1 MWEGDWGLMWCRN
14 QASEPINW
22 QPLEMGGGTTFQIWP
37 FLAFYW
43 TWLVY
48 IFWKTEGCSVG
59 DWGLIW
65 CQTQAFEPICNCQ
78 LPEMGR
84 GIPFW
89 EPEYEILFEAK
100 GTSPW
105 NQNSKISKIGGIK
118 IHQITLMYLNIPQ
131 STPDFMEKTSNY
143 LKVPQSTLK

>member
-1 MWEGDWGLMWCRN
+1 
-14 QASEPINW
+14 
-22 QPLEMGGGTTFQIWP
+22 
-37 FLAFYW
+37 
-43 TWLVY
+43 
-48 IFWKTEGCSVG
+48 
-59 DWGLIW
+59 
-65 CQTQAFEPICNCQ
+65 
-78 LPEMGR
+78 MGR

-131 STPDFMEKTSNY
+131 SIPEFMEKHQTTLKY
-143 LKVPQSTLK
+143 LKVPWSNSNYLEVPHSA